1 LPLRSDEAMT
11 FTSVP
16 QSVAW
21 GPERPE
27 LSGRTLLIFG
37 LRASHFVAYRAAS
50 DGAG

>member
-1 LPLRSDEAMT
+1 MT

-16 QSVAW
+16 QWVAW

-37 LRASHFVAYRAAS
+37 LRASDFIAHRA
-50 DGAG
+50 GPERAG